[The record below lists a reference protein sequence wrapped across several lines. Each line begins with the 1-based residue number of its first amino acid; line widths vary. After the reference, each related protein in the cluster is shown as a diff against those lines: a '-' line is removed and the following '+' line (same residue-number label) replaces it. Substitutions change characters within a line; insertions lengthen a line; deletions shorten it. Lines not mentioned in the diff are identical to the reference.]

1 MAVSEEI
8 KKQAEQYIEQ
18 ETDERFRSE
27 VASLLEDGNEGEL
40 EDRFYTS
47 LEFGTGGLRGVVG
60 GGYNRMNSLVIR
72 QASEGLAR
80 YVARYV
86 GEHED
91 HKRRPRA
98 VIAYDSRHFS
108 DVFARVA
115 ALVFCANGFETYLFE
130 KLRPTPEL
138 SFAVR
143 TLKAD
148 TGVVITASHN
158 PPEYSGYKVYW
169 NDGSQVVP
177 PHDTGIIEEVR
188 AVGSD
193 IHDIDERTARDNGL
207 LNTLADDMDKEYLDA
222 VERQIV
228 RPELFGEH
236 GNKLS
241 MVYTPLHGTGAH
253 LVESIAKRLSLPL
266 STVAE
271 QREPDGDFPTVK
283 QPNPEE
289 GSALRMA
296 IEQAAEQSATIV
308 VGTDPDADRIGTA
321 VPDPKALAA
330 GRPLSTEDYHLVTG
344 NQLGVLLADYV
355 LGSHRERGTLPERPA
370 FVKTIVTTELQRIVA
385 EYHGAEVYDTLT
397 GFKHIAAKIREFE
410 SAPGGPTY
418 VLGDEESYGYMI
430 GTEVRDKDG
439 VSATVLTAEMALYYL
454 TQGKSILERL
464 EEIYRQF
471 GYFEERTISRHFKG
485 QDGARIMAELMDSLR
500 REPPKRLG
508 GKQVVRVYD
517 YLERKVVDP
526 ETGKTQSSIDLPKSN
541 VLQFELSGRGKV
553 SVRPSGTEPKIK
565 FYISIGGE
573 PGADLSES
581 RGSVGEQV
589 AAIEQEIEALMPQ

>member
-8 KKQAEQYIEQ
+8 RKQAERYVEE
-18 ETDERFRSE
+18 ETDDRFRSE
-27 VASLLEDGNEGEL
+27 VTSLLEKSDTGEL
-40 EDRFYTS
+40 EDRFYTN

-80 YVARYV
+80 YVSRFV
-86 GEHED
+86 REQEGQ
-91 HKRRPRA
+91 KRRPRA
-98 VIAYDSRHFS
+98 VIAYDNRHFS
-108 DVFARVA
+108 DVFARVT

-143 TLKAD
+143 TLNAD

-177 PHDTGIIEEVR
+177 PHDTGIIDEVR
-188 AVGSD
+188 SVGSD
-193 IHDIDERTARDNGL
+193 IHDIGEQEARDKGL
-207 LNTLADDMDKEYLDA
+207 LTILAEEMDRKYLDA

-228 RPELFGEH
+228 RPDLFREH
-236 GNKLS
+236 GKKLS
-241 MVYTPLHGTGAH
+241 MVFTPLHGTGAY
-253 LVESIAKRLSLPL
+253 LVEAIAKRLSLPI
-266 STVAE
+266 STVPE

-289 GSALRMA
+289 GPALRMA
-296 IEQAAEQSATIV
+296 IEQAAAQSATIV
-308 VGTDPDADRIGTA
+308 VGTDPDGDRIGIA
-321 VPDPKALAA
+321 VPNPKALAA
-330 GRPLSTEDYHLVTG
+330 GRALSADDYHLVTG

-355 LGSHRERGTLPERPA
+355 LGSHRECGTLPERPA
-370 FVKTIVTTELQRIVA
+370 FIKTIVTTELQRIVA
-385 EYHGAEVYDTLT
+385 EHHGAEVHDTLT

-410 SAPGGPTY
+410 AIPGGPTY

-430 GTEVRDKDG
+430 GREVRDKDG

-454 TQGKSILERL
+454 TQGKSILDRL
-464 EEIYRQF
+464 EEIYREF

-485 QDGARIMAELMDSLR
+485 QDGARVMADLMDSLR
-500 REPPKRLG
+500 SDPPKTLA
-508 GKQVVRVYD
+508 GKQVVRIHD

-526 ETGKTQSSIDLPKSN
+526 ETGKTQSSIELPKSN
-541 VLQFELSGRGKV
+541 VLQFELTGRGKV
-553 SVRPSGTEPKIK
+553 SARPSGTEPKIK

-573 PGADLSES
+573 PGADVSAS
-581 RGSVGEQV
+581 RVSVGEQV
-589 AAIEQEIEALMPQ
+589 TAIEREIELRMPE